1 MGVADLGAL
10 VEYHYDSRGSN
21 APTPFENDWFAG
33 GRLAF
38 NDVSSSELLAGAI
51 VDFAD
56 GGVALFV
63 EASRRMG
70 ESYTV
75 ELEYRGAVNVPAS
88 DPLYF
93 VSADDFFSLQVARH
107 F

>member
-1 MGVADLGAL
+1 M
-10 VEYHYDSRGSN
+10 
-21 APTPFENDWFAG
+21 
-33 GRLAF
+33 
-38 NDVSSSELLAGAI
+38 SSSELLAGAI

-63 EASRRMG
+63 EASRRVF
-70 ESYTV
+70 ESYTL
-75 ELEYRGAVNVPAS
+75 ELEYRGAVNVPSS

-93 VSADDFFSLQVARH
+93 ISADDFFSLQLAKH